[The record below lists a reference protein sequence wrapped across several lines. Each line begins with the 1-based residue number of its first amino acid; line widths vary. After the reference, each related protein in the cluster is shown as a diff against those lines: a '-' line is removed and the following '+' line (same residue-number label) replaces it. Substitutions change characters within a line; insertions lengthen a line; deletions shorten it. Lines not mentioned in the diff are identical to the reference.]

1 MTATPTPSPNSASR
15 SHRLRR
21 GIRRRID
28 ALPAPVALRV
38 RRLWLSA
45 VPITQCAVAAGVA
58 WWIAIGP
65 LGHKQPFFAPI
76 AAVVSLGLS
85 LAKRWRRSV
94 ELVAGVTIG
103 ILAGD
108 LVISWIGSGTWQIM
122 VVVAIAMSI
131 AVFLDDGPLL
141 PMQAASS
148 AALVATLL
156 PPGGAAGIN
165 RAVDALV
172 GGVVGILVV
181 ALLPVN
187 PASRSRRDAAGVLA
201 TIRDAATDLAA
212 GLRAHDVEQVS
223 DVLAR
228 ARGTQGDINTM
239 RADMAGGREISTIS
253 PLYWSSRHR
262 LRRIAATAD
271 PVDNSVRNFRVV
283 ARRALTMTQSGETL
297 RPEIIE
303 IVDDLSGAYEVLR
316 AMMVAPPGGQPDE
329 ADAARVL
336 RTIARKARTDLVSD
350 SSMSET
356 AILAQLRSLIV
367 DLLMV
372 AGLQR
377 SSARATLRD

>member
-1 MTATPTPSPNSASR
+1 VRTR
-15 SHRLRR
+15 VRR
-21 GIRRRID
+21 RIRRRID
-28 ALPAPVALRV
+28 ALPKPLSLRV

-45 VPITQCAVAAGVA
+45 VPITQCAVAAGLA
-58 WWIAIGP
+58 WWIAVV
-65 LGHKQPFFAPI
+65 LLDHDRPFFAPI

-94 ELVAGVTIG
+94 ELVSGVTVG

-122 VVVAIAMSI
+122 VVIAIAMSI
-131 AVFLDDGPLL
+131 AVFLDEGPLL

-156 PPGGAAGIN
+156 PPGDSAGIE
-165 RAVDALV
+165 RAVDALI

-181 ALLPVN
+181 ALMPVN
-187 PASRSRRDAAGVLA
+187 PALRSTRDAAGVLG

-212 GLRAHDVEQVS
+212 GLRAQDVDTVS

-228 ARGTQGDINTM
+228 ARGTQGAINTM

-253 PLYWSSRHR
+253 PLYWSSRQR
-262 LRRIAATAD
+262 LQRIAATAD
-271 PVDNSVRNFRVV
+271 PIDNSVRNFRVV
-283 ARRALTMTQSGETL
+283 ARRALAMTQAGEQL

-303 IVDDLSGAYEVLR
+303 IIGDLSGAYEILR
-316 AMMVAPPGGQPDE
+316 EMMLAPPGGEPDE

-336 RTIARKARTDLVSD
+336 RTIARKARTDLVTD
-350 SSMSET
+350 SPMSET

-372 AGLQR
+372 AGLRR